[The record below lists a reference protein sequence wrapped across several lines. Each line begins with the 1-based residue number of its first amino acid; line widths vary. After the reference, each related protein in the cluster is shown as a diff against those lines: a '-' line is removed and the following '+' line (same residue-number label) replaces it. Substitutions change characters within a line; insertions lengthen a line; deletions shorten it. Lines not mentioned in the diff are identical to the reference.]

1 MEDKKKI
8 KKLSVVVLCYKSE
21 EKIID
26 FIPKIEEVMQDSLL
40 DYEIILVANYSDKI
54 NDSTPQIVKK
64 LAKSNK
70 RLKPVS
76 LPKEG
81 MMGWDAIT
89 GLRHASGDAI
99 ALIDGDGQMPPE
111 DLSRLFKIL
120 LIGEFDF
127 VKTYRIKRFD
137 GKKRKFISNIFNSIF
152 RILFPKSYFRDINS
166 KPKIFTKQALNE
178 MKLECNGWFLDGEIM
193 LEVKRLNLSF
203 AEIPTVFH
211 EIEWRASFVN
221 WKAVLEMFYSLLKYR
236 LKYWF
241 YKN

>member
-99 ALIDGDGQMPPE
+99 ALIDGDGQMDSSELHSICSPVT
-111 DLSRLFKIL
+111 DSDVDYVKGNRLKH
-120 LIGEFDF
+120 
-127 VKTYRIKRFD
+127 RSAW
-137 GKKRKFISNIFNSIF
+137 FII
-152 RILFPKSYFRDINS
+152 
-166 KPKIFTKQALNE
+166 PKIR
-178 MKLECNGWFLDGEIM
+178 FL
-193 LEVKRLNLSF
+193 
-203 AEIPTVFH
+203 
-211 EIEWRASFVN
+211 ASIVN
-221 WKAVLEMFYSLLKYR
+221 PSTDD
-236 LKYWF
+236 
-241 YKN
+241 